1 MKSFYMRRLL
11 LPLTLLF
18 AALACN
24 FPGFGPRPTPT
35 LRPTATATATFAPIG
50 SGPASATPNS
60 TLPRTP
66 TPFNITEA
74 VSPSASATPTGVF
87 TDTPTPTATATQR
100 PFIATSTPGGPL
112 TITDLFVEQ
121 VIHDETRPNG
131 AIAKIKIEFTG
142 GHPPFTFYD
151 EGLKQKGNPID
162 ALTSCGATLVHTAR
176 VDSADGQTDSQAY
189 YFSPITCPP

>member
-1 MKSFYMRRLL
+1 MRRLL

-60 TLPRTP
+60 TLLPTP
-66 TPFNITEA
+66 TQFNITESA
-74 VSPSASATPTGVF
+74 SPSATPTGVL
-87 TDTPTPTATATQR
+87 TDTPSPTATATQR
-100 PFIATSTPGGPL
+100 PFIATSTPRGPL
-112 TITDLFVEQ
+112 TITNLFVEQ
-121 VIHDETRPNG
+121 VIRDDTRPNG
-131 AIAKIKIEFTG
+131 AIAKIRIEFTG
-142 GHPPFTFYD
+142 GRPPFTFYD

>member
-1 MKSFYMRRLL
+1 MRRLL

-24 FPGFGPRPTPT
+24 FPGFGPQPAPT

-60 TLPRTP
+60 TLPATATP
-66 TPFNITEA
+66 TQFNMTEA
-74 VSPSASATPTGVF
+74 ASPSASATPTGVF

-100 PFIATSTPGGPL
+100 PFIATSTPQGPL
-112 TITDLFVEQ
+112 TITNLFVEQ
-121 VIHDETRPNG
+121 VIRDEARPNG
-131 AIAKIKIEFTG
+131 AIAKIRIEFTG
-142 GHPPFTFYD
+142 GRPPFTFYD
-151 EGLKQKGNPID
+151 EGLKQKGNPIE

>member
-1 MKSFYMRRLL
+1 MRRLL

-24 FPGFGPRPTPT
+24 FPGFGSRPTPT

-50 SGPASATPNS
+50 GGPASATPNS
-60 TLPRTP
+60 TLPATATP
-66 TPFNITEA
+66 TQFNMTEA
-74 VSPSASATPTGVF
+74 ASPSATPTGIL
-87 TDTPTPTATATQR
+87 TGTPSPTAAATQR
-100 PFIATSTPGGPL
+100 PFIATSTPRGPL
-112 TITDLFVEQ
+112 TITNLFVEQ
-121 VIHDETRPNG
+121 VIRDEARPNG
-131 AIAKIKIEFTG
+131 AIAKIRIEFTG
-142 GHPPFTFYD
+142 GRPPFTFYD
-151 EGLKQKGNPID
+151 EGLKQKGNPIE

>member
-1 MKSFYMRRLL
+1 MRRLL

-24 FPGFGPRPTPT
+24 FPGFGPQPAPT

-60 TLPRTP
+60 TLPATATP
-66 TPFNITEA
+66 TQFNMTEA
-74 VSPSASATPTGVF
+74 ASPSATPTGIL
-87 TDTPTPTATATQR
+87 TGTPSPTAAATQR
-100 PFIATSTPGGPL
+100 PFIATSTPRGPL
-112 TITDLFVEQ
+112 TITNLFVEQ
-121 VIHDETRPNG
+121 VIRDEARPNG
-131 AIAKIKIEFTG
+131 AIAKIRIEFTG
-142 GHPPFTFYD
+142 GRPPFTFYD
-151 EGLKQKGNPID
+151 EGLKQKGNPIE